1 MRLRARL
8 IARPDRRTDVPGL
21 MSAIPLYGHTVTC
34 LQPVDAKQLSEE
46 SVAQNIRHRPAYPA
60 ECVGYISLGPLNT
73 MSVAG
78 SLMLAA
84 LTLIAFALP
93 LAGYILVKERTLNL
107 QKVWNLAVVGR
118 RPARLY
124 VAVVLVAFA
133 LAVVGWFFALADHRA
148 EKRVGAAA
156 PNLARQPTTFG
167 RS

>member
-1 MRLRARL
+1 MQNSFRKKALPRISGIVQL
-8 IARPDRRTDVPGL
+8 IR
-21 MSAIPLYGHTVTC
+21 
-34 LQPVDAKQLSEE
+34 
-46 SVAQNIRHRPAYPA
+46 QN
-60 ECVGYISLGPLNT
+60 VSDTSLGPLNT
-73 MSVAG
+73 MSVAS

-93 LAGYILVKERTLNL
+93 LAGYILVKERTLNF
-107 QKVWNLAVVGR
+107 QKVWTLAVVGR